1 MNYNNP
7 RLISALSAEY
17 VLGTLRGK
25 ARDRFE
31 RIKFSNQSVLNEVA
45 YWEAQLNQ
53 MSLQVN
59 AIQPNASV
67 WQNISERIGFSESTI
82 QNQPAP
88 STDSPKIQHIEVKQ
102 SSGWKWFSG
111 LATAASLVLAILLTV
126 NYNTLIEEPVQEA
139 VQSVAVISNQ
149 DDVPLWSF
157 DILPKHIGV
166 KTTSA
171 VPTMAN
177 NDYQLWIVPASG
189 DAPISI
195 GVMQQ
200 AGSYKLAKP
209 DIYDQI
215 DIAAIAVSKEPLGG
229 SPTGAPTEVLYATKL
244 AIL

>member
-7 RLISALSAEY
+7 VLISALSAEY

-31 RIKFSNQSVLNEVA
+31 RLKFSNPNILKEVA

-53 MSLQVN
+53 MSLQVK
-59 AIQPNASV
+59 AVQPDSTV
-67 WQNISERIGFSESTI
+67 WQHISERIGFIDASHVD
-82 QNQPAP
+82 QPAP
-88 STDSPKIQHIEVKQ
+88 SSEKPEIKHIEVKQ
-102 SSGWKWFSG
+102 NSAWKWFSG
-111 LATAASLVLAILLTV
+111 VATAASLVLAILLTV
-126 NYNTLIEEPVQEA
+126 NYNAVIDEP

-149 DDVPLWSF
+149 DAVPLWSF
-157 DILPKHIGV
+157 DILPQDIGV

-171 VPTMAN
+171 VPAMAN

-189 DAPISI
+189 EAPISI
-195 GVMQQ
+195 GVMKQK
-200 AGSYKLAKP
+200 GSYKLAKP
-209 DIYDQI
+209 DVFDQI
-215 DIAAIAVSKEPLGG
+215 EIAAIAVSKEPLGG